1 MPNSLAYRLRPSA
14 NVLIIDPGTGLSAVI
29 ALASGASKVNLPVDQ
44 PLIPAL
50 LDDPLR
56 EASGELLFDQRLS
69 VIRRSSRSV
78 LSQKGK
84 VYDIVEWALSDSYRP
99 IASGAFSL
107 SEDFLLTR
115 EAFQQGWHRL
125 SPEGVIS
132 ITRWIGTPPSESAR
146 TWSTILAALRAEGIA
161 TPDPHLVAFRTMRTT
176 TILVGKKPWIPSELN
191 SIREFLISNHFDAV
205 YLPNLQPGEINR
217 FNRLPEPV
225 YAELFKEL
233 LDHPESTIAAYDFR
247 LESTTD
253 DRPFFFHFFR
263 WSQSPEVLAS
273 LGLMWQPFGGSGYL
287 VLVAM
292 LFLMILLT
300 IPIMILPWIYAQRR
314 DQGLRPPVWVWLY
327 FGGLGMGFML
337 VEIALI
343 LRLGLLLDYPV
354 ISFGLVLFTLLLSS
368 SAGSRLSKAIPLRV
382 ALAALLLLLLGTIL
396 LIQPMIEGALTLPL
410 WGRILITIAFLTP
423 SGFCM
428 GIPFAAGLNRLE
440 NHRPGMIPWAWAV
453 NGATSGLSGVLAT
466 MALLD
471 LGFRLSLGLGLGCYA
486 IVLGSTFLWR
496 KM

>member
-1 MPNSLAYRLRPSA
+1 MPNSLAYRLRPNA

-29 ALASGASKVNLPVDQ
+29 ALASDASKVNLPVDQ

-50 LDDPLR
+50 LEDSLR
-56 EASGELLFDQRLS
+56 EASGELLFDQRLNM
-69 VIRRSSRSV
+69 IRRSSRSV

-84 VYDIVEWALSDSYRP
+84 AYDIVEWALSDSYRP

-107 SEDFLLTR
+107 SEDFLLTQ
-115 EAFQQGWHRL
+115 EAFQQGWRRL
-125 SPEGVIS
+125 SRQGVIS

-146 TWSTILAALRAEGIA
+146 IWSTILTALRAEGLT

-176 TILVGKKPWIPSELN
+176 TILVSKQPWIPSELD
-191 SIREFLISNHFDAV
+191 SVREFLTSNHFDLI
-205 YLPNLQPGEINR
+205 YLPDLQPGEVNR

-247 LESTTD
+247 LEPTTD

-287 VLVAM
+287 VLIAM
-292 LFLMILLT
+292 LLLMILLT
-300 IPIMILPWIYAQRR
+300 IPIMILPWIHARR
-314 DQGLRPPVWVWLY
+314 GDAATKPPGWVWLY
-327 FGGLGMGFML
+327 FGGLGMGFMF
-337 VEIALI
+337 VEIVLI

-368 SAGSRLSKAIPLRV
+368 GVGSRLSKAIPLRV
-382 ALAALLLLLLGTIL
+382 ALAALLLLLLGMIFLT
-396 LIQPMIEGALTLPL
+396 QPMIYWTLTLPL
-410 WGRILITIAFLTP
+410 WGRILIAIVFLTP
-423 SGFCM
+423 SGFFM

-471 LGFRLSLGLGLGCYA
+471 LGFRVSLGLGLACYA
-486 IVLGSTFLWR
+486 IVLISTFLWR
-496 KM
+496 NL